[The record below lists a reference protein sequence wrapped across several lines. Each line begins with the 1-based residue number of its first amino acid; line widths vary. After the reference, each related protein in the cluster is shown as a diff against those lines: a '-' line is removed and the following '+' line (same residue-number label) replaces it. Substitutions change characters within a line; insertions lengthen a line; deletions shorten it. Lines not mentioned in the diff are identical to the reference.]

1 MMNKLVSIV
10 VPVYNVDKYLDK
22 CINSIINQEYK
33 DLEIILID
41 DGSTDESGKK
51 CDLWAKKD
59 NRIRV
64 IHKENGGLSDAR
76 NVGIDNAK
84 GYYISF
90 IDSDD
95 FISEQ
100 YIQELYENIINTES
114 DISICNPYYYYEQD
128 DNTKIV
134 ERYKIKIDRIVG
146 NSIDMTKVLLY
157 QKYFDTSAWGKL
169 YKTELFKKNKIYYPK
184 GKLYEDIATTYKVF
198 LKAKKI
204 VFINKNLYF
213 YRQRSDSIMS
223 SKFNKKEMDYINNA
237 QEMMKDL
244 SQLNIEMINKA
255 AISRFLS
262 TNFAIYRKIPNSK
275 SYTNE
280 IKKIKDNIKKYRKIV
295 LLDKNSRLKNRVA
308 VLISYINLKIIKL
321 L

>member
-1 MMNKLVSIV
+1 MMNKLISIV
-10 VPVYNVDKYLDK
+10 VPVYNVARYLDK
-22 CINSIINQEYK
+22 CINSIISQEYK
-33 DLEIILID
+33 DLEIILVD
-41 DGSTDESGKK
+41 DGSTDESGRK
-51 CDLWAKKD
+51 CDLWAEKD

-76 NVGIDNAK
+76 NVGIDNAR

-128 DNTKIV
+128 NNTKTV
-134 ERYKIKIDRIVG
+134 ERYKIKIDRIEG
-146 NSIDMTKVLLY
+146 NSIDMTKILLY

-169 YKTELFKKNKIYYPK
+169 YKTELFKENGIYYPK

-204 VFINKNLYF
+204 VFINRNLYF

-237 QEMMKDL
+237 QEMMENL
-244 SQLNIEMINKA
+244 SKLNIEMLNKA

-275 SYTNE
+275 SYTDE